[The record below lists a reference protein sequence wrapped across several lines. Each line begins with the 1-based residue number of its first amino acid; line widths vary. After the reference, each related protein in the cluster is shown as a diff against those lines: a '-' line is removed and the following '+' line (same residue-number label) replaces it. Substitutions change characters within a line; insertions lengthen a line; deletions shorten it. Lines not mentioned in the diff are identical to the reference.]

1 MPIMACRMPST
12 VTSRCLRL
20 PHVTLE
26 STAALPENRSPK
38 KLSTPLQRSP
48 AWLLPVAAARTLPTS
63 TMYVADSVV
72 AWLSSSGRCL
82 SVLRS
87 QGPAPSQSAN
97 VRAVSK
103 PKAQERRTGRG
114 DACTNSQRCRA
125 GDGADDDYDRGAE
138 IRRSVRAR
146 RPISSTPNA
155 TESA

>member
-12 VTSRCLRL
+12 VTSRSSRL

-26 STAALPENRSPK
+26 STAALPEIDPRRAVDAAAT
-38 KLSTPLQRSP
+38 LTCV
-48 AWLLPVAAARTLPTS
+48 AAVAAARTLRTS
-63 TMYVADSVV
+63 TMYIADSVV

-103 PKAQERRTGRG
+103 PKAQERRTGRDDG
-114 DACTNSQRCRA
+114 DIQRHHIGRSKPLPMA
-125 GDGADDDYDRGAE
+125 KRLSDRFPRNGKGALEKTQAA
-138 IRRSVRAR
+138 SVV
-146 RPISSTPNA
+146 
-155 TESA
+155 